1 MSQLF
6 YTLPLF
12 VTAAVSVVIAGYS
25 WRRRELPT
33 ARLMALLGVTIAW
46 WALFYALELASDTGS
61 LKVLWAQLQ
70 YIAIAVIPVAWLL
83 FALRHT
89 NLDRLLI
96 PRLAGLLALIPIV
109 TVALVWTNDSHGLI
123 WKEVMLEPS
132 GAITAFVPKY
142 GGWFYVNLGYA
153 YILVLAGSG
162 ILLADARRS
171 FRTFRLQAVIM
182 VAAALFPLVGNA
194 LLITGLTLPGNLD
207 LTPFGFAV
215 SVIVATWGFARLRLL
230 DLVPVARAAV
240 MDRLPDG
247 LLVVDHLGRI
257 VDINPRAAEI
267 LEATAEDLVGQ
278 PLPGELAGDLAA
290 RIGAQGEVPEE
301 VAKEEAE
308 PESHQAIS
316 LGPQQNRRIYDVG
329 VSPIGDGHGRVSGT
343 VLLLR
348 DITLRQA
355 TEKALVNT
363 NRGLELEIERRR
375 VVERALIRSEQ
386 IRRLQTAEE
395 AKESERKRLS
405 EELHDETLVQLSS
418 VVAELGLVSR
428 MLSTGADGAEES
440 LVELRE
446 RVKTTEQGLRRIVL
460 GIYPAVLTN
469 LGLVPALRAHL
480 GELSRRTGEG
490 TPGVKIDM
498 KASGFG
504 EARLPEDIE
513 VAVYRVVQQSVANS
527 LAHARPSMV
536 HIELNRD
543 ASQLQL
549 SVADDGIGFDVDQPE
564 GGPEAGHFGLVNLRD
579 RVADA
584 GGNLTVR
591 SADGLGTAVE
601 ATIPTSVHGDDTTAG
616 DDQVSFSVEVSS
628 PHPDAEQDSAV

>member
-1 MSQLF
+1 MSQLL

-12 VTAAVSVVIAGYS
+12 ITAAVSVVIAGYS

-33 ARLMALLGVTIAW
+33 ARVMALLGIAIAW
-46 WALFYALELASDTGS
+46 WSFFYALELASHS
-61 LKVLWAQLQ
+61 ESYKVLWAQIQ
-70 YIAIAVIPVAWLL
+70 YIAIAIIPVAWFL

-89 NLDRLLI
+89 GLDRLLI
-96 PRLAGLLALIPIV
+96 PRLAGLLLLVPII
-109 TVALVWTNDSHGLI
+109 TVALVWTNGSHGLI

-132 GAITAFVPKY
+132 GTITAFVPEY
-142 GGWFYVNLGYA
+142 GGWFYVNIGYA
-153 YILVLAGSG
+153 YILVLAASG

-182 VAAALFPLVGNA
+182 VAAALFPLDGNL

-207 LTPFGFAV
+207 LTPFGFAF
-215 SVIVATWGFARLRLL
+215 SVAVATWGFARLRLL

-247 LLVVDHLGRI
+247 LLVVDQLGRI
-257 VDINPRAAEI
+257 VDVNPRGAEI
-267 LEATAEDLVGQ
+267 MKASPEHLLGQ
-278 PLPGELAGDLAA
+278 PLPGELAG
-290 RIGAQGEVPEE
+290 RFGAQDEGPGGGD
-301 VAKEEAE
+301 
-308 PESHQAIS
+308 PESHQPVS
-316 LGPQQNRRIYDVG
+316 LGQEPNRRVYDVG
-329 VSPIGDGHGRVSGT
+329 ASPIEDGRGRVSGT

-363 NRGLELEIERRR
+363 NRGLESEIERRR
-375 VVERALIRSEQ
+375 VVEQALIRSEQ
-386 IRRLQTAEE
+386 IRRLQVAEE

-428 MLSTGADGAEES
+428 MLRSDSDGAEEA
-440 LVELRE
+440 LIELRE
-446 RVKTTEQGLRRIVL
+446 RVKTTALGLRRIVM

-490 TPGVKIDM
+490 APGVKIDL
-498 KASGFG
+498 KASGLG
-504 EARLPEDIE
+504 ETRLPEDIE
-513 VAVYRVVQQSVANS
+513 VAVYRVIQQSIANS
-527 LAHARPSMV
+527 LAHAHPSMV
-536 HIELNRD
+536 HIELNWD
-543 ASQLQL
+543 ARQLRL
-549 SVADDGIGFDVDQPE
+549 SVADDGIGFDVDQTE

-579 RVADA
+579 RVAEA
-584 GGNLTVR
+584 GGKLTVR

-601 ATIPTSVHGDDTTAG
+601 ATIPTPEHGDDTAAEANR
-616 DDQVSFSVEVSS
+616 VSFSVEVSPS
-628 PHPDAEQDSAV
+628 PGVGDS